1 MRNDTIEDG
10 HYVYEAHLQLASLD
24 GSWIAPIEGTVDGI
38 WPHLSREGLLLAY
51 EGLHDGLL
59 HVGELEIRW
68 ENVRD

>member
-1 MRNDTIEDG
+1 M
-10 HYVYEAHLQLASLD
+10 
-24 GSWIAPIEGTVDGI
+24 DGI

-68 ENVRD
+68 ENVRDDSRYSPQR